1 MTNILQC
8 GICYKEIKDKV
19 SLECKHELCI
29 ACFLE
34 MITSS
39 ERQIIPF
46 KCHMCRRQYKWKR
59 ETVKTKEIPSV
70 DTLEERLEE
79 RLELRIREDD
89 ENQFLSLIGMNSKA
103 LEVIINRQNII
114 QFIVV
119 LVSQID
125 TEALKFLILSLF

>member
-1 MTNILQC
+1 
-8 GICYKEIKDKV
+8 
-19 SLECKHELCI
+19 
-29 ACFLE
+29 
-34 MITSS
+34 
-39 ERQIIPF
+39 
-46 KCHMCRRQYKWKR
+46 
-59 ETVKTKEIPSV
+59 V

>member
-1 MTNILQC
+1 M
-8 GICYKEIKDKV
+8 
-19 SLECKHELCI
+19 
-29 ACFLE
+29 
-34 MITSS
+34 
-39 ERQIIPF
+39 
-46 KCHMCRRQYKWKR
+46 
-59 ETVKTKEIPSV
+59 